1 MIDWAIVALLCG
13 IGLLIAVI
21 VGGIAAALP
30 DPAAPHWSDRCRRGA
45 KAFAAT
51 LTLLIALAGV
61 IILLIKAVQGLS

>member
-1 MIDWAIVALLCG
+1 MISWALVALLCG
-13 IGLLIAVI
+13 IGLLLAVI
-21 VGGIAAALP
+21 VGGVAAALP

-61 IILLIKAVQGLS
+61 IILLVKAVQGLS

>member
-1 MIDWAIVALLCG
+1 MIDWALVALLCSV
-13 IGLLIAVI
+13 GLLLSAI
-21 VGGIAAALP
+21 VGGVAAALP
-30 DPAAPHWSDRCRRGA
+30 DPAAPHWADRCRRGA